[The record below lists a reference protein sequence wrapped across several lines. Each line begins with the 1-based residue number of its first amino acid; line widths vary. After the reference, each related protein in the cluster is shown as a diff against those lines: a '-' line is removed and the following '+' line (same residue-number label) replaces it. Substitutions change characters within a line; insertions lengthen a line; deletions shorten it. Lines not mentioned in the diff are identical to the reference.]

1 MNVIELSIQVLE
13 RSGPAAAGGTPA
25 DGGASAMAHS
35 VGSEAFPGV
44 MPDHAAALLVPLLV
58 PLAIWAFFG
67 VVELSARAGSSTA
80 RRLLCGYQCSSSLTR
95 LTALL
100 LVLAGA
106 VHLAL
111 VPGHLEGD
119 RPLAMAFALDGAAF
133 LAVGIAAFVWDRWR
147 RVAATL
153 LGATL
158 AAYLFYLGSGREG
171 PDLVGTATYLVEL
184 VALGLIWIPRGSA
197 LAAGERHL
205 AEARRG
211 DELGVGQQSVMPVS
225 GSPWARV

>member
-1 MNVIELSIQVLE
+1 MNMIELSRPVLE
-13 RSGPAAAGGTPA
+13 RSGPGAAGGGTSPL
-25 DGGASAMAHS
+25 AHA
-35 VGSEAFPGV
+35 VGSEALAGV
-44 MPDHAAALLVPLLV
+44 MADHAAALLAPLLLPAALWV
-58 PLAIWAFFG
+58 FFRG
-67 VVELSARAGSSTA
+67 VELAARAGVPA
-80 RRLLCGYQCSSSLTR
+80 AQHFLGGYGRSSSLTR
-95 LTALL
+95 LAALL

-111 VPGHLEGD
+111 VPGHLAGN
-119 RPLAMAFALDGAAF
+119 RLLAMEFALDGAAF

-147 RVAATL
+147 RVAATF

-205 AEARRG
+205 ADAYRG
-211 DELGVGQQSVMPVS
+211 DELASGQDDPGLSSRPDR
-225 GSPWARV
+225 A